1 MAGGWQLGDSP
12 SWLNSPRLVK
22 GTHCYPGI
30 LFFCFFSATLRL
42 GKVLIGASKREN
54 MRWLQ
59 VHEDWWKWDVFF
71 LPWPMANP
79 LPKVLTQLDHR
90 MWLKNLDNHNS
101 SIHPS
106 HPTARKH
113 PEKFIL
119 SVGFW
124 WGTNSC
130 YGLHPVTFWDPSL
143 GCLFHMQMLS
153 WRLKSH
159 QTSGWIEALEPNIV
173 NYHDRKFHHETMETT
188 Y

>member
-90 MWLKNLDNHNS
+90 MWLKNLDNPNS
-101 SIHPS
+101 L
-106 HPTARKH
+106 
-113 PEKFIL
+113 FIYPIQRQ
-119 SVGFW
+119 GN
-124 WGTNSC
+124 T
-130 YGLHPVTFWDPSL
+130 
-143 GCLFHMQMLS
+143 
-153 WRLKSH
+153 RKSH
-159 QTSGWIEALEPNIV
+159 SFGGFLVRDQQLLWTSPGNLLRSQSWVFVSHADALMTSKKPPN
-173 NYHDRKFHHETMETT
+173 
-188 Y
+188 